1 MSKTTKS
8 QTTDVSQFSN
18 IPAVLAAASSAA
30 KHLVPVSDDDH
41 SAYAELQ
48 RAAGSL
54 TAAHF
59 ALEQEGRAD
68 LAAECLKLRDQV
80 IELEVSAAR

>member
-1 MSKTTKS
+1 M
-8 QTTDVSQFSN
+8 QTTEKFSN
-18 IPAVLAAASSAA
+18 MDAVLDAVQCAAV

-41 SAYAELQ
+41 SAHAELQ
-48 RAAGSL
+48 RAADQL
-54 TAAHF
+54 TTAHF